1 MQLNAKLIRH
11 FLRAKYRSSG
21 GVSVLDV
28 PIVDV
33 PIESGANGN
42 NKYTTSGGDS
52 SGVCSGQHIYR
63 VPVRLHT
70 RRCFSSALATI
81 LRIHGKPYHSMG
93 DVFDSDLKVDLL
105 QMQIASQLTQRGDPW
120 AASSRI
126 APQFT
131 SDAELKKVADD
142 IEANPKSQPTYAF
155 WGFWQ
160 ADHQRCRRTKHSNTT
175 HQMNRWCSSL
185 PNSAFRG
192 AQPLLGPLEARTSDT
207 YLARVTRAANQVL
220 ARHA

>member
-52 SGVCSGQHIYR
+52 SGVCSGQNIYR

-70 RRCFSSALATI
+70 RAE
-81 LRIHGKPYHSMG
+81 
-93 DVFDSDLKVDLL
+93 VL
-105 QMQIASQLTQRGDPW
+105 QQCLGNYAIRSTW
-120 AASSRI
+120 KT
-126 APQFT
+126 APL
-131 SDAELKKVADD
+131 D
-142 IEANPKSQPTYAF
+142 
-155 WGFWQ
+155 G
-160 ADHQRCRRTKHSNTT
+160 
-175 HQMNRWCSSL
+175 
-185 PNSAFRG
+185 
-192 AQPLLGPLEARTSDT
+192 
-207 YLARVTRAANQVL
+207 
-220 ARHA
+220 

>member
-142 IEANPKSQPTYAF
+142 IEANPSLNQHMPSGKRITKDAGARST
-155 WGFWQ
+155 
-160 ADHQRCRRTKHSNTT
+160 RTP
-175 HQMNRWCSSL
+175 RII
-185 PNSAFRG
+185 
-192 AQPLLGPLEARTSDT
+192 
-207 YLARVTRAANQVL
+207 
-220 ARHA
+220 

>member
-105 QMQIASQLTQRGDPW
+105 QIASQLT
-120 AASSRI
+120 
-126 APQFT
+126 
-131 SDAELKKVADD
+131 
-142 IEANPKSQPTYAF
+142 
-155 WGFWQ
+155 
-160 ADHQRCRRTKHSNTT
+160 
-175 HQMNRWCSSL
+175 
-185 PNSAFRG
+185 
-192 AQPLLGPLEARTSDT
+192 
-207 YLARVTRAANQVL
+207 
-220 ARHA
+220 

>member
-52 SGVCSGQHIYR
+52 SGVCSGQHICR

-155 WGFWQ
+155 WQ
-160 ADHQRCRRTKHSNTT
+160 ADHQSCRR
-175 HQMNRWCSSL
+175 
-185 PNSAFRG
+185 SARST
-192 AQPLLGPLEARTSDT
+192 RTP
-207 YLARVTRAANQVL
+207 RIR
-220 ARHA
+220 